1 MRLTEAQS
9 KELLAEHGVA
19 VPRSELVTTPAEA
32 RQAADRL
39 GRSGGNA
46 VAVKAQVR
54 SGGRGKAGGVVLVD
68 EAAEAERVAGRL
80 LGSVLNG
87 EAVSELLIE
96 EAVPIAAE
104 RYISVTV
111 DGTRGAP
118 ILMRSDRGGVDVE
131 ASADGIEVIALDP
144 VDPLSTPALDPLPAG
159 ALARTLVAIFRRYD
173 ALTVEINPLAETV
186 DGRLV
191 ALDGKIELDDAARY
205 RHDEVHDRFAPDP
218 GDHGSER
225 EQRAAELGLRLIEL
239 GGEVAVLANGAG
251 LTMATMDAVVAAG
264 GRPANFLEI
273 GGDAYT
279 KATPALE
286 LVLAQPRVSSL
297 LVNFCGAFARCD
309 VMTRGVI
316 EAWERLRPDLPVAF
330 SIAGTGRDEAIEL
343 LRSRLGIEPHPSMES
358 AVRAAVAAATGTA
371 TGTVT
376 ESDR

>member
-9 KELLAEHGVA
+9 KQILAEHGIA
-19 VPRSELVTTPAEA
+19 VPRSELVGTPAEA
-32 RQAADRL
+32 LQAAERL
-39 GRSGGNA
+39 GLAGTGA
-46 VAVKAQVR
+46 VAVKAQVH

-68 EAAEAERVAGRL
+68 NAVDAETVADRL
-80 LGSVLNG
+80 LGSALSG
-87 EAVSELLIE
+87 ETVWELLIE
-96 EAVPIAAE
+96 EAVPVASE

-111 DGTRGAP
+111 DGTRGTP
-118 ILMRSDRGGVDVE
+118 VLMRSDRGGVDVE
-131 ASADGIEVIALDP
+131 ASAGDIEVVALDP
-144 VDPLSTPALDPLPAG
+144 VDPLSTPALDSDPADPLG
-159 ALARTLVAIFRRYD
+159 RTLVAIFGRYD

-186 DGRLV
+186 DGRVV
-191 ALDGKIELDDAARY
+191 ALDAKIELDDAARF
-205 RHDEVHDRFAPDP
+205 RRRDVHDRFAPDP
-218 GDHGSER
+218 RHRLGSDR

-286 LVLAQPRVSSL
+286 LVLAQPGVSSL

-309 VMTRGVI
+309 VMTEGVI
-316 EAWERLRPDLPVAF
+316 DAWERLRPDLPVAF
-330 SIAGTGRDEAIEL
+330 SIAGTGRDEAIEM

-358 AVRAAVAAATGTA
+358 AVRAAVAAAT
-371 TGTVT
+371 VDR
-376 ESDR
+376 SDR